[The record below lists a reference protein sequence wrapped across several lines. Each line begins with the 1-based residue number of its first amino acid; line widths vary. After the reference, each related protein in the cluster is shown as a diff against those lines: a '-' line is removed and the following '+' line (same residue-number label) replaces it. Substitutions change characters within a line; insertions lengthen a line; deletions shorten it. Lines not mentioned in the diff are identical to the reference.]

1 MFSVTAER
9 WCRLRGNLLFYYKS
23 RESQSQPAGVIVLE
37 NVSVA
42 VDTSSID
49 GTFGLLL
56 TSGTGHQR
64 IQLLRCYTEQ
74 ERDSWKDAL
83 ESASYSNMRSRIES
97 LKHHISKR
105 VEAVGLN
112 KSCSVKDKSLIDPN
126 LQPYLSCRLSCDSLP
141 LDPWGNPLQIR
152 YSQSFSFLF
161 SFISLFFRYI
171 VNPVLKVDNFYS
183 EQ

>member
-1 MFSVTAER
+1 MFLVTAER

-37 NVSVA
+37 NVSVTI
-42 VDTSSID
+42 DTSSID

-64 IQLLRCYTEQ
+64 IQHLRCYTEE
-74 ERDSWKDAL
+74 ERDSWKEAL
-83 ESASYSNMRSRIES
+83 ESASYSSLRSRIES

-105 VEAVGLN
+105 VEADGLGR
-112 KSCSVKDKSLIDPN
+112 SCGVKDKPLIDPN

-152 YSQSFSFLF
+152 YCLSF
-161 SFISLFFRYI
+161 SFISLFCLQI
-171 VNPVLKVDNFYS
+171 VLILYCT
-183 EQ
+183 QG